1 MAQKLP
7 LLDPDVFQQ
16 IQQKIDED
24 ADFAHVCLS
33 P

>member
-1 MAQKLP
+1 MAQNLP
-7 LLDPDVFQQ
+7 LLDGDVFQQ

-24 ADFAHVCLS
+24 TEFAHVCLA